1 MPAEIGGLRLK
12 TVANPTFIAGVD
24 SGSYGHIFVTPKGSS
39 NTRGSN
45 LTTWQFTMLSLEVTM
60 EAQIIPYAG

>member
-1 MPAEIGGLRLK
+1 MQ
-12 TVANPTFIAGVD
+12 TVANPTFVAGAD
-24 SGSYGHIFVTPKGSS
+24 SGSYGHIFVTRKGSS

-45 LTTWQFTMLSLEVTM
+45 LTAWQFTMLSLEFTM